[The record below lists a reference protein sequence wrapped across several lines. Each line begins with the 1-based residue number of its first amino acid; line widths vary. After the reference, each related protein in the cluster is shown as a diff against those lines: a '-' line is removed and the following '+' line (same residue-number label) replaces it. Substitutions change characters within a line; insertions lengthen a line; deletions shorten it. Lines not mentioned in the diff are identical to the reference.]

1 MQFGL
6 ALLALLV
13 LVQTGSGSKRRKGS
27 DWSNIKWDELEEE
40 WREGDAEEELIT
52 EDELMYREMERRR
65 EAGPQ
70 ARRARLHCATNL
82 PPNTR
87 PRR

>member
-70 ARRARLHCATNL
+70 VRRARLVRAANR
-82 PPNTR
+82 PPDTA
-87 PRR
+87 RR